1 MRTSLSAL
9 GLVALACGMSLAMG
23 CAAERDPINRVQ
35 ANALDKRFFVGDSLS
50 DASDDPEFRHRSYVV
65 DGSASQSL
73 IGIGEW
79 GHVDR
84 VRWEVTSDLLIARKA
99 YELAPAQD
107 NKGGNGQNPLDPA
120 APAASDKF
128 LQKTPNGT
136 IVAAYK
142 IESHFDIR
150 RAYNAQTGE
159 ENNIIEE
166 NTQDRPWNERQFMR
180 VDWSQ
185 NVVNDPMAINFI
197 GSAFGK
203 TTVTPISYY
212 VADANSPDAP
222 QVDEKEGYLD
232 ITNKF
237 TVAPETTDL
246 GGFSLPTCALV
257 GIYTGSATYDCNA
270 QEATVRNSWAKI
282 KPDED
287 FEPLENTFASQD
299 IVGNPGGQGS
309 SLNVGVINAPRQ
321 GWDPQYG
328 FTDQLLH
335 RYANIHNTWKKSH
348 VDVACTANT
357 DADANGTADQCDGAA
372 GVTMG
377 GSQCDVAMNKC
388 TLPLRQRE
396 IKTFGYWVNQEAPD
410 GLQDPVG
417 DDGKPTGRGTLE
429 DLIYSWNQLI
439 SVAVATSREVEC
451 RRTKEGTR
459 DSCHAQYFSSKRSDP
474 GSMEMLSY
482 GGWLVE
488 KASDPTPL
496 VTFCHNPVRSYDIE
510 ETCGKKDSV
519 ARVGDVRKNF
529 IYYWPFESRAPWGG
543 IADWNGDPLT
553 GEIWGGAAQ
562 IMGRSAT
569 YAAALQRDVLQL
581 AMGDVKIDDLVK
593 GVQAQAYVKTLQ
605 NGFTP
610 VTFSESQ
617 LTDRVGALDLANLRA
632 QGPLIPA
639 GLSPEDRLKTLL
651 LDKQSLVADGLKVQ
665 GAQGEFDALAKKI
678 QGTPY
683 ESQLVDG
690 SWANGILGTSPK
702 LQSTSDTFLTA
713 ASPLRNADP
722 GRMELYNQLVT
733 ESLHARGACFLE
745 NEAPATYS
753 VHLAS
758 LKGYFLKKYG
768 GLSKEE
774 RGKAIYADLWKEAV
788 KGIGLHEIGHSLG
801 LFHNFASSWDS
812 ANYTPQYWQLRTANG
827 KATQKCGAAR
837 ADGSPD
843 TCMGPRY
850 LDPESADEQGNGGE
864 SRPGIEYYANTS
876 TMEYQIERF
885 GETVG
890 LGTYDQHA
898 MKALY
903 GRVLETFDPTSV
915 PAASQKQFKYLGFS
929 QLIERPIVGVNFVH
943 YTTAATQM
951 KVFDAK
957 RDCRAATPEEKATAN
972 WRVINGQ
979 VCAPPPK
986 DHWRW
991 SDFKSDEV
999 QTGLSSPYWHVVD
1012 ADKTE
1017 RVRWHYRFGQ
1027 SSAYMHTGPSDS
1039 GADVYEAT
1047 RNTIRRFD
1055 MSYPWSYF
1063 RRTSRE
1069 FMWDAIPGAVSNNY
1083 FRKLRATHWQV
1094 ANDLMSSTTAD
1105 VTSDDGLRPYAVT
1118 QTDLFDFFSRVVTM
1132 PEPGDYAE
1140 STVRTAPGSA
1150 MKIFDLAPASSG
1162 RAPTPAFTLG
1172 IVDGR
1177 YVSEQFNN
1185 DLGGS
1190 WDYQSFMD
1198 HAGFSVEKIYAIL
1211 ALVDGRPTLSTISRE
1226 NALDGRNVRIN
1237 FRSDLPQATD
1247 RFLGGILAE
1256 DWASVAPHV
1265 SGVGI
1270 QSPQVFSM
1278 TGVSPQRPLAA
1289 QVLFPNVGYKT
1300 QLGTLIYSL
1309 LFSRLNTDL
1318 TLANK
1323 TRLWIDGQVGQV
1335 TLPLAQQIRFTDP
1348 VSGYTYIAGKFGND
1362 NINGQIVD
1370 SGIASRMLAHA
1381 NALLGVTYQTT
1392 GKVNE
1397 FGQPELVGPTPTPIA
1412 DPDAAAV
1419 NAQTLRKYVG
1429 VLDAT
1434 RQVGNALGYG
1444 PLGGASGD

>member
-1 MRTSLSAL
+1 
-9 GLVALACGMSLAMG
+9 MSLGMG
-23 CAAERDPINRVQ
+23 CAEERDPINRVQ
-35 ANALDKRFFVGDSLS
+35 ANALDKTFFVGANLV
-50 DASDDPEFRHRSYVV
+50 DAADDPEFRHRSYVV

-84 VRWEVTSDLLIARKA
+84 VRWEITADLLIARKA

-107 NKGGNGQNPLDPA
+107 NKGSVSGDPTNTTGA
-120 APAASDKF
+120 APSDKF
-128 LQKTPNGT
+128 LQKTNNGT

-142 IESHFDIR
+142 IQSHFDIKR
-150 RAYNAQTGE
+150 SYNPQTGE
-159 ENNIIEE
+159 ENNIVEE

-185 NVVNDPMAINFI
+185 NMVNDPMAINFI
-197 GSAFGK
+197 GNAFGQ

-212 VADANSPDAP
+212 VSDTSNPDAP
-222 QVDEKEGYLD
+222 VIDEKAGYMD

-237 TVAPETTDL
+237 TVAPEMTDL

-282 KPDED
+282 QPDED

-328 FTDQLLH
+328 FTDSLLH

-348 VDVACTANT
+348 VDVACTSN
-357 DADANGTADQCDGAA
+357 ADANGDGTADACAGAA

-377 GSQCDVAMNKC
+377 GSQCDMALAKC
-388 TLPLRQRE
+388 TIPLRQRE
-396 IKTFGYWVNQEAPD
+396 IKTFGYWVNKEAPND
-410 GLQDPVG
+410 LLDPVG

-459 DSCHAQYFSSKRSDP
+459 ETCHAKFFSSTRKDP

-488 KASDPTPL
+488 KPSDPTPT
-496 VTFCHNPVRSYDIE
+496 VTFCHNPVRSYDLE
-510 ETCGKKDSV
+510 GTCGKKDSI

-581 AMGDVKIDDLVK
+581 AMGDVKIEDLVQ
-593 GVQAQAYVKTLQ
+593 GVQAQQYVKTLQ
-605 NGFTP
+605 NGFAPT
-610 VTFSESQ
+610 TLSDKQ
-617 LTDRVGALDLANLRA
+617 LQDKVSGLDLSTLRA
-632 QGPLIPA
+632 QGPQLAA
-639 GLSPEDRLKTLL
+639 GLSQEDRLKALL
-651 LDKQSLVADGLKVQ
+651 LDKQNLVADGLKVQ
-665 GAQGEFDALAKKI
+665 GAQGEFDTLAKKI
-678 QGTPY
+678 QATPY

-690 SWANGILGTSPK
+690 SWANAVLGSSPK
-702 LQSTSDTFLTA
+702 AQSISSSLLDA

-801 LFHNFASSWDS
+801 MFHNFASSWD
-812 ANYTPQYWQLRTANG
+812 AVNYTPQYWQLRTNNG
-827 KATQKCGAAR
+827 KSTLKCATAR
-837 ADGSPD
+837 ADGSAD
-843 TCMGPRY
+843 SCMGPRY
-850 LDPESADEQGNGGE
+850 LDPETAEEQGTAGE
-864 SRPGIEYYANTS
+864 SRPGIEYFANTS

-903 GRVLETFDPTSV
+903 GRVLETFDTSSV
-915 PAASQKQFKYLGFS
+915 SASAQKQFKYLGFS
-929 QLIERPIVGVNFVH
+929 QLIERPIVGVSFAH
-943 YTTAATQM
+943 YTTAANQM

-957 RDCRAATPEEKATAN
+957 RDCRAATAEELSTAK

-991 SDFKSDEV
+991 ADFKSDEV

-1012 ADKTE
+1012 ADKVE

-1027 SSAYMHTGPSDS
+1027 SNAYMHTGPSDS

-1055 MSYPWSYF
+1055 MSYPWAYF

-1069 FMWDAIPGAVSNNY
+1069 FLWESIPGAVSNNY

-1094 ANDLMSSTTAD
+1094 ANDLMSSTAAD
-1105 VTSDDGLRPYAVT
+1105 MTSDDGLRPYAVT
-1118 QTDLFDFFSRVVTM
+1118 QNDLFDFFARVITM

-1140 STVRTAPGSA
+1140 SAVHTPPGSPL
-1150 MKIFDLAPASSG
+1150 KIFDLASG
-1162 RAPTPAFTLG
+1162 GGAMTVPAFSIG

-1185 DLGGS
+1185 NLGGS

-1198 HAGFSVEKIYAIL
+1198 HAGFSAEKIYALL

-1247 RFLGGILAE
+1247 RLLGGLLAE
-1256 DWASVAPHV
+1256 DWASVAPHIV
-1265 SGVGI
+1265 GSGV
-1270 QSPQVFSM
+1270 QTPQAFSM
-1278 TGVSPQRPLAA
+1278 TAATPQRPLGA
-1289 QVLFPNVGYKT
+1289 QVIFPNVGYKT
-1300 QLGTLIYSL
+1300 QLGTVIYSL
-1309 LFSRLNTDL
+1309 LFSRLNTDM

-1335 TLPLAQQIRFTDP
+1335 TVPTTQQVRFTDP
-1348 VSGYTYIAGKFGND
+1348 VSGYTYIASKFGD
-1362 NINGQIVD
+1362 DPGLSGFGQAVD

-1381 NALLGVTYQTT
+1381 NALLAVAYQTT

-1397 FGQPELVGPTPTPIA
+1397 FGQPELAGTKPTLA
-1412 DPDAAAV
+1412 GDPDTAAV
-1419 NAQTLRKYVG
+1419 NAQTLRQYIG

-1444 PLGGASGD
+1444 PLGGASAE